1 MKLCIVGSGYVGLVA
16 GACLADSGNEVIC
29 VDADKDKV
37 DLLNGGGVP
46 IYEPGLEGLI
56 GRNRAKDRL
65 HFTADLAEGLAAAD
79 IIFVAVGTPEE
90 EDGSAD
96 LSHVLAVAQSI
107 ARQAKSEKLV
117 VTKSTVPVGT
127 ADMIRQTLAAFS
139 KLDHRVASNPE
150 FLKEGAAI
158 SDFMRPDRIVIG
170 TDDERSRTQLAE
182 VYAPFSRREHKII
195 HMSVRSA
202 ELTKYAANAMLATRI
217 SFMNELANLC
227 EVLGADIDEIRFGIG
242 SDRRIGSSFL
252 YPGCGYGGSCF
263 PKDVKALAH
272 TARERGMTLHIVEAA
287 ETVNAGQRMVPAAKL
302 FGHLGDDLS
311 GKRVAVWGLAFK
323 ANTDDLREAPALYNL
338 VEIAAAGATV
348 AAHDPVAI
356 EAAAGR
362 VPEGVT
368 LVTDPYDALEGADAL
383 IIFTDWNDYR
393 SPDLERMRA
402 AMRKPLVID
411 GRNLLDP
418 VRMAAAGFEY
428 DSIGRPPG

>member
-1 MKLCIVGSGYVGLVA
+1 
-16 GACLADSGNEVIC
+16 
-29 VDADKDKV
+29 
-37 DLLNGGGVP
+37 
-46 IYEPGLEGLI
+46 
-56 GRNRAKDRL
+56 
-65 HFTADLAEGLAAAD
+65 
-79 IIFVAVGTPEE
+79 
-90 EDGSAD
+90 
-96 LSHVLAVAQSI
+96 
-107 ARQAKSEKLV
+107 
-117 VTKSTVPVGT
+117 
-127 ADMIRQTLAAFS
+127 
-139 KLDHRVASNPE
+139 
-150 FLKEGAAI
+150 
-158 SDFMRPDRIVIG
+158 
-170 TDDERSRTQLAE
+170 
-182 VYAPFSRREHKII
+182 
-195 HMSVRSA
+195 
-202 ELTKYAANAMLATRI
+202 
-217 SFMNELANLC
+217 
-227 EVLGADIDEIRFGIG
+227 
-242 SDRRIGSSFL
+242 
-252 YPGCGYGGSCF
+252 
-263 PKDVKALAH
+263 
-272 TARERGMTLHIVEAA
+272 
-287 ETVNAGQRMVPAAKL
+287 MVPAAKL